1 METNYRRVGS
11 CLWWKLNNC
20 VCLFCNACLLAKCWE
35 CSIHTCISHCWATS
49 SVCHFLFFNGTIQSC
64 YFLVSAC
71 FPWQASLGWSC
82 IFRATMKLRNDVM
95 YWPLVHSIN
104 IHHLSTESIDN
115 LLLEQSAL
123 DEYWHGT
130 QVASFLWDS
139 YRSCTLVNRTCLCD

>member
-1 METNYRRVGS
+1 METNYRGVGS

-20 VCLFCNACLLAKCWE
+20 ICLFCNACLVVKCWK

-49 SVCHFLFFNGTIQSC
+49 SVCHLFFSGTFQSW

-82 IFRATMKLRNDVM
+82 IFRATMKLRNDVV
-95 YWPLVHSIN
+95 YRPLVHSIN

-115 LLLEQSAL
+115 LLLMHEQSAL
-123 DEYWHGT
+123 DEYWHAHRWLAFCET
-130 QVASFLWDS
+130 RIDRVH
-139 YRSCTLVNRTCLCD
+139 